1 MYEIF
6 RWLALITAWPMQLVW
21 FKRKIFY
28 QDKEAQS
35 RSVKGSA
42 LIISNHYS
50 ALDYMVNLYLFPGRK
65 LHVVLSEMIFQL
77 SKFFYFG
84 MKCFGGIQAKRDVM
98 GMGFIDEAVKVLEK
112 GKMVQIFPEA
122 YTNDVDKTMQP
133 FKPSYILIALRSG
146 APIIPVITDGN
157 YGLFKRVHVI
167 IGKKIYLSDYCTSLN
182 PSREEIQALNDM
194 VFNKAQELKT
204 ELEARVEKEK
214 RKRKK

>member
-6 RWLALITAWPMQLVW
+6 RWLALITAWPLQLIW
-21 FKRKIFY
+21 FKRKTFY
-28 QDKEAQS
+28 QDKKAQG
-35 RSVKGSA
+35 RFVKGSA
-42 LIISNHYS
+42 LVISNHYS
-50 ALDYMVNLYLFPGRK
+50 ALDYMVNLFLFPGRK
-65 LHVVLSEMIFQL
+65 LFVVLSEMIFQL

-84 MKCFGGIQAKRDVM
+84 MKCFGGIQSRRDVM

-122 YTNDVDKTMQP
+122 YTNDDDKEMQP
-133 FKPSYILIALRSG
+133 FKTSYILIALRSG

-182 PSREEIQALNDM
+182 PTREEILALNDI
-194 VFNKAQELKT
+194 VYAKAQELKA
-204 ELEARVEKEK
+204 ELEAKIAGEK
-214 RKRKK
+214 